1 MKILHLLPLIPL
13 STAYVIPSEEVLEDL
28 NINKISNEKIHFTQK
43 ENIQNALDDTLDSFS
58 TAKPKVGTDS
68 RIDSWINRLK
78 DYALD
83 SLEDEDTDEQGYTKD
98 DEDIIDSNLPFPLPH
113 LPFSKHHHHD
123 GNSDKTIYQLISS
136 SKYTTNL
143 TKIID
148 EDESL
153 VHLLNNTNHNFTLFA
168 PTDHAFAK
176 LPPHLPELSKEFI
189 RAVLHYHLAAGVYSA
204 LDVFHHQ
211 TLPTLLN
218 ETTSGHE
225 LPQRVTVRPGLKGL
239 KVNFYGRLVAVDI
252 AASNGLIHGIDSI
265 LLPPPP
271 ALSLF
276 TIVPTQFS
284 TLTLG
289 LLKTGLAATLED
301 ADKRVTIF
309 APSNRAFEH
318 LGLHIN
324 AFLFSHHGTKYLRAL
339 LQYHIVQ
346 NRTLYSD
353 VFYAPDGQVREL
365 GTKGYTHLDLPTLL
379 GENGRPGLAV
389 DVSRFGAYTS
399 IKLNGSRKVAFA
411 DALAR
416 DGVVHILDHVL
427 VPPCKHKGHVAGED
441 EGENELTVEDLK
453 DRLSDWVVDDVPN
466 DVWDHDGEL

>member
-1 MKILHLLPLIPL
+1 MPFLLTIASLEVAICRFVISYSLRDTDTSTKLRYGLISINEALVNWFKVFTFLLQKYIIIVDICYRIYLICLYNMKILHLLPLIPL

-252 AASNGLIHGIDSI
+252 VRLRPSPFFNKSDIGI
-265 LLPPPP
+265 LTKTRPPQT
-271 ALSLF
+271 A
-276 TIVPTQFS
+276 
-284 TLTLG
+284 
-289 LLKTGLAATLED
+289 
-301 ADKRVTIF
+301 
-309 APSNRAFEH
+309 
-318 LGLHIN
+318 
-324 AFLFSHHGTKYLRAL
+324 
-339 LQYHIVQ
+339 
-346 NRTLYSD
+346 
-353 VFYAPDGQVREL
+353 
-365 GTKGYTHLDLPTLL
+365 
-379 GENGRPGLAV
+379 
-389 DVSRFGAYTS
+389 
-399 IKLNGSRKVAFA
+399 
-411 DALAR
+411 
-416 DGVVHILDHVL
+416 
-427 VPPCKHKGHVAGED
+427 
-441 EGENELTVEDLK
+441 
-453 DRLSDWVVDDVPN
+453 
-466 DVWDHDGEL
+466 

>member
-1 MKILHLLPLIPL
+1 MKLLHLLPLLPF
-13 STAYVIPSEEVLEDL
+13 STAYVIPSEDVLEDL
-28 NINKISNEKIHFTQK
+28 NIDKISHEKAHLNQK
-43 ENIQNALDDTLDSFS
+43 QNIPNILDDTLDSFN
-58 TAKPKVGTDS
+58 TNKPKVDADS
-68 RIDSWINRLK
+68 RIDSWISRLK

-83 SLEDEDTDEQGYTKD
+83 SLQDEGIDDEQGYTA
-98 DEDIIDSNLPFPLPH
+98 DEDIIDGNLPFPLPH
-113 LPFSKHHHHD
+113 LPFPKHDHHGD
-123 GNSDKTIYQLISS
+123 SDKTIYQLISS

-143 TKIID
+143 TKIVD
-148 EDESL
+148 EDKSL

-176 LPPHLPELSKEFI
+176 LPPHLPELPKEFI
-189 RAVLHYHLAAGVYSA
+189 RAVLRYHLAAGFYPA

-218 ETTSGHE
+218 ETASGHE

-239 KVNFYGRLVAVDI
+239 KVNFYSRLVAADI
-252 AASNGLIHGIDSI
+252 TASNGLIHGIDSI

-284 TLTLG
+284 TFTLG

-309 APSNRAFEH
+309 APSNKAFEH

-339 LQYHIVQ
+339 LKYHIVQ

-353 VFYAPDGQVREL
+353 VFYTPDGQVREL

-379 GENGRPGLAV
+379 GEKGRPGLAV

-399 IKLNGSRKVAFA
+399 IKLNGSRRVAFA

-427 VPPCKHKGHVAGED
+427 VPPCKHKGHVANED
-441 EGENELTVEDLK
+441 EGEDELTVEDLK

-466 DVWDHDGEL
+466 GVWGHDGEL